1 MNISKLVDN
10 ACVCLETQHFTA
22 STIYV
27 NFKRHWNGLLKTA
40 GADSEFNHQSVA
52 EYLIEKCGKNLLIV
66 DLSILPLKEYRI
78 QHAFH
83 SLIHYND
90 FGQFPSSSMASAIV
104 RINLPAFEND
114 CLSQYISYVDKDLG
128 YSRSSLK
135 YSFNTIHNYLIS
147 CPLTDICD
155 DQILRYFMALGSNSK
170 QTVKSKLKMIKR
182 FLCYC
187 YEMGFIK
194 LNYSSLFPSNKL
206 RSYTEVPS
214 VYTPTEIFQL
224 LEYIKSQD
232 SPNKKRNYAIAVLI
246 AVYGFRAGDIMK
258 LKLSDIDWEN
268 EMIYIIQSK
277 TLQQLTHKLT
287 VHTGNALGD
296 YLLNE
301 RPLTDYET
309 VFLKNNG
316 KEIGSSVTISSMM
329 FNAFANSGIIVNGRK
344 HGSHCLRHSLASNM
358 LSNDSTIFEISKA
371 LGHTSLD
378 TTRIYTKVD
387 LSHLR
392 LCELEVPSYE

>member
-10 ACVCLETQHFTA
+10 ACVRLEIQHFTV

-40 GADSEFNHQSVA
+40 GADAEFNYQTVA
-52 EYLIEKCGKNLLIV
+52 EYLIEKCGENLLIV

-83 SLIHYND
+83 SLIHYYD
-90 FGQFPSSSMASAIV
+90 FGQFPSSSMASAVV
-104 RINLPAFEND
+104 RINLPAFEKD
-114 CLSQYISYVDKDLG
+114 CLSQYINYIEKDLG
-128 YSRSSLK
+128 YSKSTLK
-135 YSFNTIHNYLIS
+135 YSYNTIHNYLIS
-147 CPLTDICD
+147 CPLTEICD
-155 DQILRYFMALGSNSK
+155 DQILRYFMTLGSNSK
-170 QTVKSKLKMIKR
+170 QTVKSKLKVIKR
-182 FLCYC
+182 FLSYC

-194 LNYSSLFPSNKL
+194 LDYSSLFPSNKL

-214 VYTPTEIFQL
+214 VYTPDEIFQV

-258 LKLSDIDWEN
+258 LKLSNIDWEN

-287 VHTGNALGD
+287 VHTGNALAN

-301 RPLTDYET
+301 RPLSDYET

-316 KEIGSSVTISSMM
+316 KEIGSSVTISSMV
-329 FNAFANSGIIVNGRK
+329 FNAFANSGIIMNGRK

-358 LSNDSTIFEISKA
+358 LSNDSSIFEISKT
-371 LGHTSLD
+371 LGHASVD
-378 TTRIYTKVD
+378 TTRVYTKVD
-387 LSHLR
+387 LIHLR